1 MRAQNFSAAAMTV
14 RDVLKPKETG
24 RQVVSH
30 VLENVKEPQP
40 DFEAMKRILSEPQS
54 ATEATV
60 AHGERRERSGE
71 VSKV

>member
-1 MRAQNFSAAAMTV
+1 MRAQHFSAAAMTIQ
-14 RDVLKPKETG
+14 DVLKPKETG

-30 VLENVKEPQP
+30 VLENVKELQP

-60 AHGERRERSGE
+60 ANGERREGSGK
-71 VSKV
+71 VSQV